1 MHLKE
6 ETVSGFVSQTVKAP
20 GARAGNRAASSR
32 GMGHHC
38 RRRRCRGTRE
48 TKPQPKLDSRERKGS
63 SCVPLGSMARRELG
77 SYQILLGHTTW
88 PLSFSTFSTALTSLP
103 MPHKQQ
109 WSANTGQLAPPFL
122 CCTSRG
128 LGGALEP
135 GLRKVGGQLTTGP
148 SFNRAVPRNKALYCL
163 WLRILIS
170 LKGSNSGIKGKV
182 FQKKSS
188 SKERSEDRTF

>member
-38 RRRRCRGTRE
+38 LRRRCRGTRE

-88 PLSFSTFSTALTSLP
+88 PLSFSTFSTAPTSLP

-128 LGGALEP
+128 WVGLWSQVSGRWVASSPQDRALTELSLGT
-135 GLRKVGGQLTTGP
+135 KHFTV
-148 SFNRAVPRNKALYCL
+148 
-163 WLRILIS
+163 
-170 LKGSNSGIKGKV
+170 SGYV
-182 FQKKSS
+182 Y
-188 SKERSEDRTF
+188 